1 MRLGASNSAAV
12 RLGFLTLAWFGFT
25 TSADTQAD
33 LGSVYQNGRVI
44 TGVTPHRIV
53 HFTFDDGP
61 DPRTTPRLLQRLD
74 AHGIKATFFF
84 SASRFESRARRNAGV
99 AELAR
104 DVQARGHSIG
114 SHSVDHVRMRG
125 MSPSQQREQL
135 DRGEALFRQ
144 VFGASPVLFRPPY
157 GSRGA
162 SLDAQLA
169 ERGMTTV
176 MWNLG
181 VADWVARPPQAIL
194 VTWQRVLE
202 RAETRD
208 ERGGVVLLH
217 DTHAWTADALD
228 LIMTD
233 IAQRNC
239 ALLADPAAELYDVV
253 PTLAPFFQPRQQAPV
268 ARDTLSAIVP
278 AEALAA
284 RQKLLRESWTQ
295 RCGATDA
302 PGLAKSS
309 PSPQR

>member
-1 MRLGASNSAAV
+1 MRRMTSKAATFLFGVVALG
-12 RLGFLTLAWFGFT
+12 WFGVAT
-25 TSADTQAD
+25 PAGTQAD
-33 LGSVYQNGRVI
+33 LGSTYGNGRVI

-61 DPRTTPRLLQRLD
+61 DPRTTPRLLERLD

-104 DVQARGHSIG
+104 EIQARGHSIG

-125 MSPSQQREQL
+125 LSPSQQREQL
-135 DRGEALFRQ
+135 DRGDALFRQ

-194 VTWQRVLE
+194 KTWQRVLE
-202 RAETRD
+202 RAETRG

-228 LIMTD
+228 LIMAD
-233 IAQRNC
+233 LAQRNC
-239 ALLADPAAELYDVV
+239 ARLGESTAELYDVV
-253 PTLAPFFQPRQQAPV
+253 PTLTPFFQPRELAPV
-268 ARDTLSAIVP
+268 ASDTLP
-278 AEALAA
+278 AVVHAETLGA
-284 RQKLLRESWTQ
+284 RQRELRGSWAQ
-295 RCGATDA
+295 RCNTTGT
-302 PGLAKSS
+302 PGLAKASA
-309 PSPQR
+309 PPQK

>member
-1 MRLGASNSAAV
+1 MPSATSRSAAIHLCLV
-12 RLGFLTLAWFGFT
+12 ALVWLSLAVPAG
-25 TSADTQAD
+25 SQAD
-33 LGSVYQNGRVI
+33 LGNVYQNGRVI

-61 DPRTTPRLLQRLD
+61 DPRTTPRLLDRLD

-84 SASRFESRARRNAGV
+84 SASRFDSRARRNAGV

-104 DVQARGHSIG
+104 EVQARGHSIG
-114 SHSVDHVRMRG
+114 SHSADHVRMRG
-125 MSPSQQREQL
+125 LSPAQQRLQL
-135 DRGEALFRQ
+135 DRGDALFRK

-202 RAETRD
+202 RADKRG

-228 LIMTD
+228 LIMED
-233 IAQRNC
+233 LAQRNC
-239 ALLADPAAELYDVV
+239 ALLNDPRAELYDVV
-253 PTLAPFFQPRQQAPV
+253 PTLAPFFQPRDGAPP
-268 ARDTLSAIVP
+268 ATDTVP
-278 AEALAA
+278 AVLPVEPLAA
-284 RQKLLRESWTQ
+284 RQRELRVTWEQ
-295 RCGATDA
+295 RCNVTGT
-302 PGLAKSS
+302 PGLATSS
-309 PSPQR
+309 APPQG